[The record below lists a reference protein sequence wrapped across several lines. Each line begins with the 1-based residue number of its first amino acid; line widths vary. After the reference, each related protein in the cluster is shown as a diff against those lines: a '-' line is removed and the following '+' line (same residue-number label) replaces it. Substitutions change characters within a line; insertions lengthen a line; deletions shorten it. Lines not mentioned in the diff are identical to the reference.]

1 MVDNADSKAERL
13 EELRENFS
21 ECDENNDGKI
31 QFDEFESL
39 LKNIGADTSAEE
51 NRLGF
56 DEVDTDKDGSI
67 SFDEFVAW
75 FSEG

>member
-1 MVDNADSKAERL
+1 MADSPENV

-21 ECDENNDGKI
+21 ECDENGDGRI
-31 QFDEFESL
+31 QFEEFVTL
-39 LKNIGADTSAEE
+39 LTNIGAETNEQE
-51 NRLGF
+51 NRVGF

-75 FSEG
+75 FNET